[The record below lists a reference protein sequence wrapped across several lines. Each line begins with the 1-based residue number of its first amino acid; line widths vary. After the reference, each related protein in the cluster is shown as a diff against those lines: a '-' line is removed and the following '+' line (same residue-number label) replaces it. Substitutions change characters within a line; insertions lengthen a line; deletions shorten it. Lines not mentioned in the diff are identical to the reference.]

1 MRNGSERIWWGNE
14 ARAGPLKVEGCVPAR
29 IPMTESAPNKALEPT
44 APMVALWQAGVVPG
58 AAAHRQR

>member
-29 IPMTESAPNKALEPT
+29 IPMTESAPNKALV
-44 APMVALWQAGVVPG
+44 APREARDLGIG
-58 AAAHRQR
+58 